1 MIRGAALTVA
11 AACTV
16 LGLTATA
23 PAAAQAPR
31 IISIPP
37 HEYPTDVV
45 PGPERLNVHVRYE
58 LGDDGRFA
66 VCEVRR
72 SSGHA
77 SIDAASC
84 RLLQERARFRPER
97 GTRRGTLRLQWL
109 AMSGDGLNPRG
120 APIPVSIVDEI
131 FDSDYPQEALRRLE
145 SGRVTYDVEVSPTGV
160 PLRCSISET
169 SGSAILDRRT
179 CEIVM
184 ERSAFI
190 PASNGRGG
198 SARGVYRSR
207 ITWRIRD

>member
-1 MIRGAALTVA
+1 VIRGAALLTAGACTLLGLA
-11 AACTV
+11 AAV
-16 LGLTATA
+16 

-31 IISIPP
+31 IINIPP
-37 HEYPTDVV
+37 YEYPADVA
-45 PGPERLNVHVRYE
+45 PGPDPLNVQVRYE
-58 LGDDGRFA
+58 LGDDGRFTL
-66 VCEVRR
+66 CEVRR
-72 SSGHA
+72 SSGHP

-97 GTRRGTLRLQWL
+97 GTRRGTLRLHWL
-109 AMSGDGLNPRG
+109 AMGGDSLNPPG

-131 FDSDYPQEALRRLE
+131 FDADYPTEALRRNE
-145 SGRVTYDVEVSPTGV
+145 SGRVTYAVEVSASGV
-160 PLRCSISET
+160 PLRCTIAET

-207 ITWRIRD
+207 IIWRMQS